1 MGLFIR
7 DSLSRRDK
15 IMEDFDFA
23 SLLYILDM
31 AVLERQEDG
40 AFRVVGHVPPWFL
53 KDDRAVLTDVE
64 AFHPEDY
71 YPFFDS
77 FLVEAESFWQ
87 DHPVDT
93 LCLRSAPWAEGD
105 FDEEAFHL
113 EAMAIHVKNKKV
125 ILIRRLGKA
134 FEEKALILQK
144 AREKLL
150 EYERIKKSHRNIRK
164 DYQKLEDSHSLVL
177 DELLDIIR

>member
-1 MGLFIR
+1 
-7 DSLSRRDK
+7 
-15 IMEDFDFA
+15 MEEFDFA

-40 AFRVVGHVPPWFL
+40 AFRLVGHAPQWFL
-53 KDDRAVLTDVE
+53 KDDRAVLTDVK
-64 AFHPEDY
+64 AFHLEDY

-77 FLVEAESFWQ
+77 FLLEAESFWQ
-87 DHPVDT
+87 DPPVDT
-93 LCLRSAPWAEGD
+93 PCLESAPWAEED
-105 FDEEAFHL
+105 ADEEAFHL
-113 EAMAIHVKNKKV
+113 EAMAIHLKNKQV

-150 EYERIKKSHRNIRK
+150 EYEHIKRSHRNIHE
-164 DYQKLEDSHSLVL
+164 DYRKLEESHSLVL